1 MISFKTCFSRP
12 HILPEIELYCP
23 YILNKRPLVLK
34 VVQQENFFLC
44 IRHEEL
50 LLCNFSGH
58 LMTRKGNAP
67 FMLCEKL
74 FVESSIPLEKVWIY
88 FVYIHALIGFPNEFG
103 ETTKKKIHHIWEGK
117 RRHLKQQNRH
127 MCNTWRVAGMCDF
140 ILPNPWL
147 DIKHRK
153 PRFLKIYLFLSLF
166 GLLFIYMATGF
177 FYFICYYTPKSK
189 SGFVT

>member
-34 VVQQENFFLC
+34 VVQQENSFLC

-74 FVESSIPLEKVWIY
+74 FCRIFNSARKILNIFCIYSRTNWFSKRVRRNYEKKRSITFERENVVIWSNKIDICVTHDGLRECVISSY
-88 FVYIHALIGFPNEFG
+88 QTRDLI
-103 ETTKKKIHHIWEGK
+103 
-117 RRHLKQQNRH
+117 
-127 MCNTWRVAGMCDF
+127 
-140 ILPNPWL
+140 
-147 DIKHRK
+147 
-153 PRFLKIYLFLSLF
+153 
-166 GLLFIYMATGF
+166 
-177 FYFICYYTPKSK
+177 
-189 SGFVT
+189 